1 MTVLVKVYVVVI
13 RCGTDHC
20 ASLTHLH
27 FCVLLLLCYCHTC
40 IGLNT
45 VNFFTGDSKVVSS
58 TKEGFFAL
66 HVSNNY
72 LYIYT
77 TRSMCNEHML
87 IAVAH
92 GISAHCYYTALACLI
107 QHN

>member
-1 MTVLVKVYVVVI
+1 M
-13 RCGTDHC
+13 
-20 ASLTHLH
+20 
-27 FCVLLLLCYCHTC
+27 C

-72 LYIYT
+72 LFIY
-77 TRSMCNEHML
+77 HKKY
-87 IAVAH
+87 A
-92 GISAHCYYTALACLI
+92 
-107 QHN
+107 